1 MNKTFALEHTTQ
13 PPRDPHTLGTVAL
26 ALATCPH
33 PDKSQVR
40 TAAAS
45 QAPSPVWC
53 AACGALRLG
62 GGVASRWQMAT
73 LPSFLTRKRFE
84 DLVVLLHGIRQLT
97 LLARSQTSTRA
108 PGSRGDAIFR
118 SVRASL
124 LELARLPIVQGL
136 DRLEAAL
143 AEAAATF
150 GRREETS
157 R

>member
-1 MNKTFALEHTTQ
+1 MNKTFALEQPTQ
-13 PPRDPHTLGTVAL
+13 PLRDPHTLGTVAL

-33 PDKSQVR
+33 PEKSQVR

-62 GGVASRWQMAT
+62 GVASRWQMAT
-73 LPSFLTRKRFE
+73 LPSLLTRKRFE

-108 PGSRGDAIFR
+108 PGSRDDAIFR
-118 SVRASL
+118 RVRASL

-143 AEAAATF
+143 TEAAATF
-150 GRREETS
+150 GRREEAS